1 MRGLEIWDI
10 LDKEGN
16 KTGKT
21 MQKGEELPEGFYHQG
36 ADIWILNSENKILM
50 QKRAPLKR
58 SPNVWAMTGGSVIK
72 GETSL
77 QTIERETKEELGI
90 SLTMNK
96 VQKIKRFHTGEV
108 WLDTYFVRQDIDLKE
123 IVMQETEVSEVKWMT
138 YEEVET
144 LFQEKQL
151 LANRWE
157 YVRELIKNLQYI
169 GKNVKVKV
177 DQPIGS
183 SHPKYPETIYE
194 VNYGFVPNTLSGD
207 DEELDVYILGEDKP
221 LTEYEGKCIAVIH
234 RLKEEDDKLIIVPP
248 NRNFTAKQIKEA
260 TNFVEKYF
268 EGVVIE

>member
-1 MRGLEIWDI
+1 MSGLEIWDI

-21 MQKGEELPEGFYHQG
+21 LQKGEELPEGFYHQG
-36 ADIWILNSENKILM
+36 ADVWILNSENKILM
-50 QKRAPLKR
+50 QKRAPSKR
-58 SPNVWAMTGGSVIK
+58 SPNVWAMTG
-72 GETSL
+72 
-77 QTIERETKEELGI
+77 
-90 SLTMNK
+90 
-96 VQKIKRFHTGEV
+96 FHTGEV

-169 GKNVKVKV
+169 GKTVKVKV
-177 DQPIGS
+177 DRPIGS

-207 DEELDVYILGEDKP
+207 GEELDVYILGEDKP

-234 RLKEEDDKLIIVPP
+234 RLKEDDDKLIIVPP

>member
-1 MRGLEIWDI
+1 MGIC
-10 LDKEGN
+10 
-16 KTGKT
+16 
-21 MQKGEELPEGFYHQG
+21 
-36 ADIWILNSENKILM
+36 
-50 QKRAPLKR
+50 KRI
-58 SPNVWAMTGGSVIK
+58 N
-72 GETSL
+72 
-77 QTIERETKEELGI
+77 
-90 SLTMNK
+90 
-96 VQKIKRFHTGEV
+96 
-108 WLDTYFVRQDIDLKE
+108 
-123 IVMQETEVSEVKWMT
+123 
-138 YEEVET
+138 
-144 LFQEKQL
+144 
-151 LANRWE
+151 
-157 YVRELIKNLQYI
+157 KNLQYI
-169 GKNVKVKV
+169 GKTVKVKV

>member
-50 QKRAPLKR
+50 QKRAPSKR

-72 GETSL
+72 GET
-77 QTIERETKEELGI
+77 REELGI

-169 GKNVKVKV
+169 GKTVKVKV

-194 VNYGFVPNTLSGD
+194 VNYGFVPNTLNGD

>member
-50 QKRAPLKR
+50 QKRAPSKR

-96 VQKIKRFHTGEV
+96 VQKIKR
-108 WLDTYFVRQDIDLKE
+108 
-123 IVMQETEVSEVKWMT
+123 
-138 YEEVET
+138 
-144 LFQEKQL
+144 
-151 LANRWE
+151 
-157 YVRELIKNLQYI
+157 
-169 GKNVKVKV
+169 
-177 DQPIGS
+177 
-183 SHPKYPETIYE
+183 
-194 VNYGFVPNTLSGD
+194 
-207 DEELDVYILGEDKP
+207 
-221 LTEYEGKCIAVIH
+221 H
-234 RLKEEDDKLIIVPP
+234 RI
-248 NRNFTAKQIKEA
+248 R
-260 TNFVEKYF
+260 TN
-268 EGVVIE
+268 GTM

>member
-1 MRGLEIWDI
+1 MKVLEIWDI

-21 MQKGEELPEGFYHQG
+21 MQKGEELPKGFYHQG
-36 ADIWILNSENKILM
+36 ADVWILNSENKILM

-90 SLTMNK
+90 SLTMDN
-96 VQKIKRFHTGEV
+96 VQMIKRFHTEEV
-108 WLDTYFVRQDIDLKE
+108 WLDTYFVRQDIDLKD

-138 YEEVET
+138 YEEVEA
-144 LFQEKQL
+144 LFQEKKL

-157 YVRELIKNLQYI
+157 YVRELIKNLQTI
-169 GKNVKVKV
+169 GKTVKVKV

-183 SHPKYPETIYE
+183 SHPKYLETIYE

-207 DEELDVYILGEDKP
+207 GEEIDAYILGEDKP
-221 LTEYEGKCIAVIH
+221 LSEYEGKCIAVIH

-248 NRNFTAKQIKEA
+248 NKNFTVEQIKEA
-260 TNFVEKYF
+260 TNFMEKYF
-268 EGVVIE
+268 EGVVIK